1 MSDTIFTVSD
11 LSEKIVI
18 VGLGVTGLSV
28 VRFLVGKGIEPVV
41 LDTREHPPGESE
53 LKQQFPQVSYYFG
66 SFDKDQLATAKQLV
80 VSPGISVN
88 TPEISYA
95 KSQGVEV
102 VGDIELFAQ
111 AADAPVIAITGSNGK
126 STVTTLVGEIFEK
139 AGWKTGVGGNI
150 GLPALELLGKGNK
163 VYVLELSSF
172 QLETLESLKPQA
184 AVVLNISEDHM
195 DRYDSFASYIKAKES
210 IYKNAVNVVVNRD
223 DVVVSKMSVAE
234 NAVGFTVSQTDAD
247 DFSLQEINGQ
257 IWIVRDGKS
266 LLNTDD
272 LFVDG
277 LHNVANV
284 MASLALIDSFD
295 LPEESVIDAIK
306 SFTGLPHRMQCIA
319 SSDGVNWINDSK
331 ATNVGAAQAAIEGL
345 AGNIILIA
353 GGECKDADLSALKKP
368 VEQHVKNLILIGRD
382 ADKIEE
388 SCKGSTEIVHASCMY
403 DAVVKAK
410 QFAVSGDHVLLS
422 PACASFDM
430 FKNYEHR
437 GEVFNDAVK
446 AVL

>member
-1 MSDTIFTVSD
+1 MSDNIFTVSD

-18 VGLGVTGLSV
+18 VGLGITGLSV
-28 VRFLVGKGIEPVV
+28 VRYLVEKGIEPVV
-41 LDTREHPPGESE
+41 LDSREHPPGETE
-53 LKQQFPQVSYYFG
+53 LREQYPQLVCYFG
-66 SFDKDQLATAKQLV
+66 SFDKDQLATAKQLI
-80 VSPGISVN
+80 VSPGISVQ
-88 TPEISYA
+88 TAEISYA

-102 VGDIELFAQ
+102 IGDIELFAR

-150 GLPALELLGKGNK
+150 GLPALELLGKENK

-172 QLETLESLKPQA
+172 QLETLESLKPAA

-195 DRYDSFASYIKAKES
+195 DRYDSFASYIAAKES

-223 DVVVSKMSVAE
+223 DEVVSKMPVAD
-234 NAVGFTVSQTDAD
+234 NVIGFTVNQSGAD
-247 DFSLQEINGQ
+247 DFSLREINGQ
-257 IWIVRDGKS
+257 TWIVRHGKC
-266 LLNTDD
+266 LLNTED
-272 LFVDG
+272 LFIDG
-277 LHNVANV
+277 LHNIANV
-284 MASLALIDSFD
+284 MAALALIESFN
-295 LPEESVIDAIK
+295 LPEESVLQAVK

-319 SSDGVNWINDSK
+319 SSDGVNWIDDSK

-353 GGECKDADLSALKKP
+353 GGECKDADLSALKSP
-368 VEQHVKNLILIGRD
+368 VKQYVTKLILIGRD

-388 SCKGSTEIVHASCMY
+388 VCKGATDIVHASCMY

-410 QFAVSGDHVLLS
+410 QYAVSGDHVLLS

-437 GEVFNDAVK
+437 GQVFSDAVK
-446 AVL
+446 AVM

>member
-18 VGLGVTGLSV
+18 VGLGITGLSV
-28 VRFLVGKGIEPVV
+28 VRFLVDKGIEPVV
-41 LDTREHPPGESE
+41 LDSREHPPGENE
-53 LKQQFPQVSYYFG
+53 LQQQYPQLACKFG
-66 SFDKDQLATAKQLV
+66 SFDKDQLATAKQLI
-80 VSPGISVN
+80 VSPGISVQ

-95 KSQGVEV
+95 KSRGVEV
-102 VGDIELFAQ
+102 IGDIELFAR
-111 AADAPVIAITGSNGK
+111 AVDAPVIAITGSNGK

-150 GLPALELLGKGNK
+150 GLPALELLGKENK

-172 QLETLESLKPQA
+172 QLETLDSLKPEA

-195 DRYDSFASYIKAKES
+195 DRYDSFASYIAAKES
-210 IYKNAVNVVVNRD
+210 IYKNAVNMVINRD
-223 DVVVSKMSVAE
+223 DEVVSTMLDAD
-234 NAVGFTVSQTDAD
+234 NAIGFTVNQTGAD
-247 DFSLQEINGQ
+247 DFSLREINGQ
-257 IWIVRDGKS
+257 TWIVRHGKC
-266 LLNTDD
+266 LLNTED
-272 LFVDG
+272 LFIDG

-284 MASLALIDSFD
+284 MAALALIESFN
-295 LPEESVIDAIK
+295 LPEECVLEAVK

-319 SSDGVNWINDSK
+319 SSDGINWIDDSK

-353 GGECKDADLSALKKP
+353 GGECKDADLSALKHP
-368 VEQHVKNLILIGRD
+368 VEQYVIKLILIGRD

-388 SCKGSTEIVHASCMY
+388 ACKGATDIVHASCMY

>member
-1 MSDTIFTVSD
+1 MSDNIFTASE
-11 LSEKIVI
+11 LSGKIVI
-18 VGLGVTGLSV
+18 VGLGITGLSV
-28 VRFLVGKGIEPVV
+28 VRYLVEKGMEPVV
-41 LDTREHPPGESE
+41 LDSREHPPGENE
-53 LKQQFPQVSYYFG
+53 LRQQYPQLVCNFG
-66 SFDKDQLATAKQLV
+66 SFDKDQLATAKQLI
-80 VSPGISVN
+80 VSPGISVQ

-102 VGDIELFAQ
+102 IGDIELFAR

-139 AGWKTGVGGNI
+139 AGWKAGVGGNI
-150 GLPALELLGKGNK
+150 GLPALELLDKGNK

-172 QLETLESLKPQA
+172 QLETLERLKPQA

-195 DRYDSFASYIKAKES
+195 DRYDSFASYIAAKES
-210 IYKNAVNVVVNRD
+210 IYKNAINIVINRD
-223 DVVVSKMSVAE
+223 DEVVSKMPVAD
-234 NAVGFTVSQTDAD
+234 NVIGFTVNQAGAD
-247 DFSLQEINGQ
+247 DFSLREINGQ
-257 IWIVRDGKS
+257 TWIVRHGKC
-266 LLNTDD
+266 LLNTED
-272 LFVDG
+272 LFIDG

-284 MASLALIDSFD
+284 MAALALIESFN
-295 LPEESVIDAIK
+295 LPQECVLQTVK
-306 SFTGLPHRMQCIA
+306 SFAGLPHRMQCIA
-319 SSDGVNWINDSK
+319 SSDGINWIDDSK

-368 VEQHVKNLILIGRD
+368 VEQHVTKLILIGRD

-388 SCKGSTEIVHASCMY
+388 ACKGAIDIVHASCMY

-410 QFAVSGDHVLLS
+410 QYAVSGDHVLLS

-430 FKNYEHR
+430 FNNYEHR
-437 GEVFNDAVK
+437 GQVFSDAVK